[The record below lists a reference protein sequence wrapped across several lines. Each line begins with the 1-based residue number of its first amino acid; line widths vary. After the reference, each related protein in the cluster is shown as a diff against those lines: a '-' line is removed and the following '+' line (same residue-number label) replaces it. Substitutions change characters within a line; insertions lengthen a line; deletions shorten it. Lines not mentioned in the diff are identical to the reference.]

1 MWKCPLLRGKK
12 KTFGEILFN
21 CKHLFYQC
29 NFICPST
36 WITCLVSVVFFN
48 INSNYTFWCTVRQR
62 KNLNLVV
69 DQLYLVVGSMRSF
82 LCFVLIL
89 TLIFEIDGQRNL
101 YRSNRR
107 RTHQDIDREESLVS
121 AKKNFIRYLITYFCL
136 LKCFRKTLLNFSI
149 FLEYKNPRTYYI

>member
-1 MWKCPLLRGKK
+1 MNYLSCKC
-12 KTFGEILFN
+12 
-21 CKHLFYQC
+21 
-29 NFICPST
+29 S
-36 WITCLVSVVFFN
+36 FFN

-62 KNLNLVV
+62 KNLKLVV

-121 AKKNFIRYLITYFCL
+121 AKKDY
-136 LKCFRKTLLNFSI
+136 
-149 FLEYKNPRTYYI
+149 

>member
-1 MWKCPLLRGKK
+1 MLHVLLHK
-12 KTFGEILFN
+12 LPV
-21 CKHLFYQC
+21 LY
-29 NFICPST
+29 
-36 WITCLVSVVFFN
+36 VVFFN

-62 KNLNLVV
+62 KNLNLVN

-121 AKKNFIRYLITYFCL
+121 AQK
-136 LKCFRKTLLNFSI
+136 I
-149 FLEYKNPRTYYI
+149 FY